1 MGELIRNT
9 RELGEACEKAAATG
23 VLALDTEFIW
33 RRTYRPHLCV
43 LQFAGADGESFAIDC
58 LAGLDTS
65 PLARIVEDPAVVKV
79 LHAAQQD
86 LEHIRHFTGALPK
99 NVFDTQVAAAF
110 AGFRAN
116 AGLQKL
122 LFDAINVGLP
132 KTETLTDWMQRPLTS
147 EQVEYALD
155 DVRFLGR
162 LRADL
167 LRRADELGTRAW
179 LDEEMSGLDDPSRYD
194 DPDPRDAW
202 LRVKTGHV
210 SLDRRG
216 FAALRELAA
225 VRERKALEWNLP
237 RTWLSE
243 DLSLANLANF
253 NGPVGRVRFRHRL
266 PNNWMRDALA
276 LEYASAIEKAAA
288 LDESE
293 YPLNP
298 HPHYISEVKEAA
310 DKALEWMKGKAE
322 EIRVDAPAIANR
334 ATVIAFVD
342 NVDDDSNPLATGWRF
357 EAVGREMAE
366 RFGVD

>member
-9 RELGEACEKAAATG
+9 QELGAACEKAAATG
-23 VLALDTEFIW
+23 ILALDTEFIW

-43 LQFAGADGESFAIDC
+43 LQFAGAGGESFAIDC

-65 PLARIVEDPAVVKV
+65 PLARLVEDPSIVKV

-86 LEHIRHFTGALPK
+86 LEHIRHFTGAIPK

-110 AGFRAN
+110 AGFKAN
-116 AGLQKL
+116 MGLQKL
-122 LFDAINVGLP
+122 LFDAVNVGLP
-132 KTETLTDWMQRPLTS
+132 KTETLTDWMLRPLTS

-162 LRADL
+162 LRKEL
-167 LRRADELGTRAW
+167 LRRADGLGTRAW
-179 LDEEMSGLDDPSRYD
+179 LDEEMASLGDPARYD
-194 DPDPRDAW
+194 DPDPREAW

-243 DLSLANLANF
+243 DVSLASLANY
-253 NGPVGRVRFRHRL
+253 NGPVGRIRFRHRL

-276 LEYASAIEKAAA
+276 LEYSSALEKAAA

-293 YPLNP
+293 YPANP
-298 HPHYISEVKEAA
+298 HPHYISEVKESA
-310 DKALEWMKGKAE
+310 DKAVEWLKKKAE
-322 EIRVDAPAIANR
+322 EIHVDAPAIANR
-334 ATVIAFVD
+334 ATVTAFVD
-342 NVDDDSNPLATGWRF
+342 NVDDDSNPLATGWRY

-366 RFGVD
+366 LFGVD

>member
-9 RELGEACEKAAATG
+9 RELADACGKAAATG

-33 RRTYRPHLCV
+33 RRTYRPHLCI
-43 LQFAGADGESFAIDC
+43 LQFAGADGESFAVDC
-58 LAGLDTS
+58 LSGLDTS
-65 PLARIVEDPAVVKV
+65 PLAHLVEDPSIAKV

-86 LEHIRHFTGALPK
+86 LEHIRHFTGAFPR

-110 AGFRAN
+110 AGFKAN
-116 AGLQKL
+116 VGLQKL
-122 LFDAINVGLP
+122 LFDAINIGLP
-132 KTETLTDWMQRPLTS
+132 KTETLTNWMQRPLTS

-162 LRADL
+162 LREDL
-167 LRRADELGTRAW
+167 LRRAGELGTRAW
-179 LDEEMSGLDDPSRYD
+179 LEEEMASLDNPGRYD
-194 DPDPRDAW
+194 DPDPREMW

-216 FAALRELAA
+216 FAVLRELAA

-237 RTWLSE
+237 RAWLSE
-243 DLSLANLANF
+243 DLSLATLANY
-253 NGPVGRVRFRHRL
+253 NGPVGRIRFRHRL

-276 LEYASAIEKAAA
+276 SEYAAALEKAAA

-293 YPLNP
+293 YPANP

-310 DKALEWMKGKAE
+310 DKAAEWLKAKAE
-322 EIRVDAPAIANR
+322 EIHLDPLAIANR
-334 ATVIAFVD
+334 AMVTAFVD
-342 NVDDDSNPLATGWRF
+342 NVDDDSNPLATGWRY
-357 EAVGREMAE
+357 EAVGREMADL
-366 RFGVD
+366 FGVD